1 MSERERQISNDVTY
15 MWNLKYDADEPIY
28 KMERV
33 TDIENR
39 RVVAKGGVRGCR
51 RNGEGG
57 GVIRCKLLY
66 TEWINSKVLLYI
78 TEKYIQYPMINHN
91 RKEDKKGHKCVY
103 IYLYIFIKLNHFA
116 VQQ

>member
-1 MSERERQISNDVTY
+1 MMQMNPSITWKQSHRHKEQTCGCQGGGDCGR
-15 MWNLKYDADEPIY
+15 
-28 KMERV
+28 
-33 TDIENR
+33 NR
-39 RVVAKGGVRGCR
+39 
-51 RNGEGG
+51 EGG

-78 TEKYIQYPMINHN
+78 TENYIQYPMINLN
-91 RKEDKKGHKCVY
+91 RKEDKKDINVYIY